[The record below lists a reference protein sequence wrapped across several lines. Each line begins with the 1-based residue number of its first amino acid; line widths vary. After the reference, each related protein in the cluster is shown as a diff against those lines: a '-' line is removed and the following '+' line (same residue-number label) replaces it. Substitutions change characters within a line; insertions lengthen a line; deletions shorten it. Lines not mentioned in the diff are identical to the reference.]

1 MVFGILEILYTTHKV
16 LDIIG
21 NMIWQNDTM
30 TLRENG
36 TMVSLNKTQ
45 VILKSAQVSLNI
57 RLNGG

>member
-36 TMVSLNKTQ
+36 AMVSLNKTQ
-45 VILKSAQVSLNI
+45 VILKSARVSLNI